1 MAHSHA
7 FFTPAAHPAPLP
19 AFTCCTIISVLPAL
33 SPAMTQPTNHTSQLY
48 IGLMS
53 GTSLDGIDAAL
64 LDFGVEPPRIV
75 ATAFNAYPQTLVD
88 LLLQLHHDQAGEL
101 HQSQQIANQLA
112 RLYAAA
118 VAQLLVTANIRPA
131 EVAAIGNHGQT
142 IRHRPEHGYTL
153 QLGNNALLAE
163 LSGID
168 VIGDFRSR
176 DIAAGGQGA
185 PLVPAFHRAI
195 FGSDR
200 HNRVILNIGGIANI
214 THLPA
219 SGAVSGFDTGPGNLL
234 LDSWIRLHRQQAYD
248 RGGAWAA
255 SGTPIRA
262 LLAQLL
268 AEPYLRQ
275 APPKSTGRDL
285 FNLSWLQRQLDP
297 EWRAEDV
304 QATLLAYTCTSITNA
319 VADYCAGCEQIY
331 VCGGGAHNTAL
342 MQALQQQLP
351 GIDLA
356 TTGALGIDPDW
367 VEASAFAWL
376 AHRFVQRQPGNLP
389 AVTGAS
395 GLRVLGALYPH

>member
-1 MAHSHA
+1 MS
-7 FFTPAAHPAPLP
+7 
-19 AFTCCTIISVLPAL
+19 
-33 SPAMTQPTNHTSQLY
+33 QPTNHTSPLY

-64 LDFGVEPPRIV
+64 LDFGVHPPRV
-75 ATAFNAYPQTLVD
+75 LATTFNAYPQTLVNS
-88 LLLQLHHDQAGEL
+88 LLQLHHDQAGEL

-112 RLYAAA
+112 HLYASA
-118 VAQLLVTANIRPA
+118 VAQLLVAANKQPIDI
-131 EVAAIGNHGQT
+131 VAIGNHGQT

-195 FGSDR
+195 FGSEW

-214 THLPA
+214 TSLPA
-219 SGAVSGFDTGPGNLL
+219 DGEVFGFDTGPGNLL

-248 RGGAWAA
+248 SGGAWAA
-255 SGTPIRA
+255 SGAPIPA

-285 FNLSWLQRQLDP
+285 FNLSWLQQQLAP

-304 QATLLAYTCTSITNA
+304 QATLLAYTCTTITNA
-319 VADYCAGCEQIY
+319 IADYCTKCEQIY
-331 VCGGGAHNTAL
+331 VCGGGAHNTTL

-351 GIDLA
+351 GIDIA
-356 TTGALGIDPDW
+356 TTGELGIDPDW
-367 VEASAFAWL
+367 VEACAFAWL